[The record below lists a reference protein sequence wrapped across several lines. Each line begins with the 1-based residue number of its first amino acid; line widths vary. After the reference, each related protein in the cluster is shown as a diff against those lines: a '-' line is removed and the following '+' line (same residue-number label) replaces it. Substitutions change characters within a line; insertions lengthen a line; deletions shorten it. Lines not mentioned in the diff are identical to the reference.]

1 MRTLPR
7 LALLALLTVYLVWGS
22 TYLAIHF
29 ALFSFPPFL
38 LMGSRFLVAGALL
51 FAVLKLRGTSS
62 PTGRQWR
69 DAGIVGA
76 LLLGGGMGFTAVAQ
90 QTVSSGL
97 TAVFIASAPLMF
109 ALWSGLFGDWPGR
122 RDWVGIVLGFC
133 GAMLLA
139 SGGEMAASP
148 IGVIAL
154 SVAVCSWTFGSVL
167 SQKKLAMAP
176 GAMGFA
182 SEMLLGGALLTVA
195 GLLQGERI
203 TLPIDTQAWWAW
215 TYLVTAG
222 SLGAFS
228 AYMYLLSRVS
238 PALAS
243 SYAYV
248 NPVIAVALGVALAG
262 ETVGAREMVAMG
274 IILGSVILLTTSR
287 TATKPADKPTQQRDD
302 LTPQLKPRRAT

>member
-1 MRTLPR
+1 
-7 LALLALLTVYLVWGS
+7 
-22 TYLAIHF
+22 
-29 ALFSFPPFL
+29 
-38 LMGSRFLVAGALL
+38 MGSRFLVAGALL
-51 FAVLKLRGTSS
+51 FAVLKLRGTPN

-109 ALWSGLFGDWPGR
+109 ALWSGLFGEWPGR
-122 RDWVGIVLGFC
+122 REWVGIVLGFC

-203 TLPIDTQAWWAW
+203 TLPINIQAWWAW
-215 TYLVTAG
+215 AYLVIAG

-228 AYMYLLSRVS
+228 AYMYLLARVS

-262 ETVGAREMVAMG
+262 ETVGSREIVAMA

-287 TATKPADKPTQQRDD
+287 TAAKPTEKPTQQKAD
-302 LTPQLKPRRAT
+302 LNPQLKPRRAT